1 MEKVLPTSNKPRQ
14 QETMSRRIN
23 LIGVCAVSGLCIL
36 LLFASHRFT
45 SNNYATEYF
54 KPRERNA
61 NLRLLNAHKF
71 YGSKSFSG
79 PSYDTNPPVPT
90 PQNSTVTIEDVL
102 NYQRSRIAD
111 EMAEFEY
118 PNGAYSNE
126 ATKLADMTPET
137 GGTPIRSII
146 ITTWRSGSTFL
157 GDILNS
163 MPGNYYHYEPL
174 LDFDIVQIRGPPND
188 RIAIHN
194 LRNLLKCDY
203 TEMENYLEFGKTHN
217 YLFSHNTRLWR
228 HCRLFPNFCYDPK
241 FLGPFCQLFPM
252 QSMKVVRLRASLVTP
267 LLEDESLNVRVILLI
282 RDPRGSLQSRKH
294 RVWCPGRPDCDHP
307 PTVCNDMQADYEAA
321 VELTKQYPNKF
332 RAIRYEDL
340 SMNPY
345 KTTKEI
351 LKFYGLPFDPAVE
364 EFLDTHTKLD
374 IGGVSSTFRDSKSTP
389 FHWTKDLT
397 FEEVKVIQDS
407 CVTAMKSWGYRNA
420 SSEQDLLNF
429 NPLMT
434 FDLS

>member
-1 MEKVLPTSNKPRQ
+1 
-14 QETMSRRIN
+14 
-23 LIGVCAVSGLCIL
+23 
-36 LLFASHRFT
+36 
-45 SNNYATEYF
+45 
-54 KPRERNA
+54 
-61 NLRLLNAHKF
+61 
-71 YGSKSFSG
+71 
-79 PSYDTNPPVPT
+79 
-90 PQNSTVTIEDVL
+90 
-102 NYQRSRIAD
+102 
-111 EMAEFEY
+111 MAEFEY

-267 LLEDESLNVRVILLI
+267 LLEDER
-282 RDPRGSLQSRKH
+282 
-294 RVWCPGRPDCDHP
+294 
-307 PTVCNDMQADYEAA
+307 
-321 VELTKQYPNKF
+321 
-332 RAIRYEDL
+332 
-340 SMNPY
+340 
-345 KTTKEI
+345 
-351 LKFYGLPFDPAVE
+351 
-364 EFLDTHTKLD
+364 
-374 IGGVSSTFRDSKSTP
+374 
-389 FHWTKDLT
+389 
-397 FEEVKVIQDS
+397 
-407 CVTAMKSWGYRNA
+407 
-420 SSEQDLLNF
+420 
-429 NPLMT
+429 
-434 FDLS
+434 